1 MHRLLVPWLAATAL
15 AATALAGCGSVEYR
29 DTNAAVDVDPLCTSQ
44 PDRPGEPGALRCE
57 RKTET
62 TIAPRR
68 EPPLDLSGAREDDDP
83 R

>member
-1 MHRLLVPWLAATAL
+1 MRRLLVPLLAATAV
-15 AATALAGCGSVEYR
+15 AACGSVEYR
-29 DTNAAVDVDPLCTSQ
+29 DTNTAVDVDPLCASQ
-44 PDRPGEPGALRCE
+44 PDRPGEPGSLRCE

-68 EPPLDLSGAREDDDP
+68 EPPLDLSGARRDDDP